1 MTNNESITVEDWLNA
16 GYKKYKQ
23 QSFNSA
29 DYLPQKCIRDK
40 HGKCYYINV
49 RVYEH
54 FTKDYFKDNGGIPRV
69 GFSPEVQFQRGSK
82 STMDVSLIINN
93 STSIAEVER
102 EFYDLWVMLGK
113 PYYDRNE

>member
-1 MTNNESITVEDWLNA
+1 MTSAEPISVEDRLDA

-29 DYLPQKCIRDK
+29 DYLLQKCIHDK
-40 HGKCYYINV
+40 NGKCYYINV

-54 FTKDYFKDNGGIPRV
+54 FNKEYFNDNGGIPRV

-82 STMDVSLIINN
+82 PTMDVILIINN

-102 EFYDLWVMLGK
+102 EFSELWVMLGK
-113 PYYDRNE
+113 P

>member
-1 MTNNESITVEDWLNA
+1 MTNNESITVEDWLSA

-29 DYLPQKCIRDK
+29 DYLLQKCIRDK
-40 HGKCYYINV
+40 NGKCYYINV

-54 FTKDYFKDNGGIPRV
+54 FTKEYFKDNGGIPRV

-82 STMDVSLIINN
+82 TTMDVSLIINN
-93 STSIAEVER
+93 GTSIAEVEQ
-102 EFYDLWVMLGK
+102 EFCELWGMLGK
-113 PYYDRNE
+113 PYYDLYE